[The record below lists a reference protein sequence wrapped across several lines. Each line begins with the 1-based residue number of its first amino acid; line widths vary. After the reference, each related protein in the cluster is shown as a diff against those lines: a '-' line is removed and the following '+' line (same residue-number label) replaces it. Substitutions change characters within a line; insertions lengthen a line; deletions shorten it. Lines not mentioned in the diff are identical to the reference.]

1 MATRAWVAVVI
12 QVIGQAMSDANAR
25 LEDPAP
31 PVFLQGGRRRAAAW
45 LGAALLAATSASAE
59 SEPAFDF
66 ETVRGLARSLSQQA
80 YREPEKSIPDFLLK
94 LDYDSH
100 RDIRFKPARSIW
112 RDKGLPFQLQLF
124 HLGLFFNRPVAINLV
139 EKGAARRLDFDPS
152 LFDYGRNHFPEPLSP
167 DLGYAGV
174 RVHNRI
180 NRKDYFDEVIVFVG
194 ASYFRAVAKDLHYG
208 LSARAIAVDTAI
220 DGPEEFPYFK
230 EFWIVE
236 PTARAKELVIYALLD
251 GPSVAGAYRFV
262 VEPGKDT
269 IASVQATLFARSRM
283 RRLGIAPLT
292 SMFWHAEN
300 SETDFGDFRPR
311 VHDSDGLL
319 IHAGGGEWIWRPLRN
334 PMQIETSAFQDRNP
348 RGFGLLQRERDF
360 AAYQDL
366 EAHYEQRPS
375 AWVEPVGDWGPGA
388 VMLIEMPSDIE
399 TNDNIV
405 AFWEPRQSP
414 NPGEPLEIAYRLH
427 WYADNPALP
436 PRSRT
441 LATRIGALR
450 DLEATRFVIDFGQ
463 GELAKLAPGAVV
475 TANVSASPGGV
486 VSDVVTQYNEY
497 TDGWRIAFKLGT
509 EDADE
514 PIELRCFLATDG
526 RALTETWSYR
536 WTP

>member
-1 MATRAWVAVVI
+1 
-12 QVIGQAMSDANAR
+12 MSDASAR

-31 PVFLQGGRRRAAAW
+31 PVQPMRRGRRAIAW
-45 LGAALLAATSASAE
+45 LGASLLASTSASAD
-59 SEPAFDF
+59 PAPGFDLDS
-66 ETVRGLARSLSQQA
+66 VRAIARSLSKEP
-80 YREPEKSIPDFLLK
+80 YRSPEKSVPEYLLK

-112 RDKGLPFQLQLF
+112 RDRGLPFQIQLF
-124 HLGLFFNRPVAINLV
+124 HLGLYFNRPVAINFV
-139 EKGAARRLDFDPS
+139 EKGVAHPFAFDPS
-152 LFDYGRNHFPEPLSP
+152 LFDYGRNHFPEPLP
-167 DLGYAGV
+167 PTLGYAGL

-180 NRKDYFDEVIVFVG
+180 NRKDYFDEVVVFAG
-194 ASYFRAVAKDLHYG
+194 ASYFRAVAKHLNYG
-208 LSARAIAVDTAI
+208 LSARGIAIDTAS

-236 PTARAKELVIYALLD
+236 PTLRAKEIEIFALLD
-251 GPSVAGAYRFV
+251 GPSVTGAYRFV
-262 VEPGKDT
+262 VTPGTDT
-269 IASVQATLFARSRM
+269 ITSVQASLFARSHI

-319 IHAGGGEWIWRPLRN
+319 MHTGNGEWIWRPLRN
-334 PMQIETSAFQDRNP
+334 PMHIETSAFQDRNP

-360 AAYQDL
+360 GAYQDL

-375 AWVEPVGDWGPGA
+375 AWVEPVGDWGPGS
-388 VMLIEMPSDIE
+388 VVLIEMPSDQE

-405 AFWEPRQSP
+405 AFWQPQQSP
-414 NPGEPLEIAYRLH
+414 NPGEPLELAYRLH
-427 WYADNPALP
+427 WYADDPTLP

-441 LATRIGALR
+441 LATRVGAIR
-450 DLEATRFVIDFGQ
+450 DSEATRFVIDFGQ
-463 GELAKLAPGAVV
+463 GELAKLPPGAVV
-475 TANVSASPGGV
+475 TANVSASAGGV
-486 VSDVVTQYNEY
+486 VSDVVTQRNDY
-497 TDGWRIAFKLGT
+497 THGWRVAFRLGT
-509 EDADE
+509 TDAE
-514 PIELRCFLATDG
+514 HPVELRCFLATEG

>member
-1 MATRAWVAVVI
+1 
-12 QVIGQAMSDANAR
+12 MSDASAR

-31 PVFLQGGRRRAAAW
+31 PVHVKRGPVQRSRRRALAW
-45 LGAALLAATSASAE
+45 LGASLLAAASARAE
-59 SEPAFDF
+59 SQPAFDF
-66 ETVRGLARSLSQQA
+66 ETVRGLARSLSQQP
-80 YREPEKSIPDFLLK
+80 YRDPEKSIPDFLLK

-167 DLGYAGV
+167 NLGYAGV

-208 LSARAIAVDTAI
+208 LSARGLAIDTAI

-236 PTARAKELVIYALLD
+236 PTAQAKQLVIYALLD

-269 IASVQATLFARSRM
+269 VATVQATLFARSRV

-319 IHAGGGEWIWRPLRN
+319 IHTGSGEWVWRPLRN

-366 EAHYEQRPS
+366 EARYEQRPS
-375 AWVEPVGDWGPGA
+375 AWVEPVGNWGPGS
-388 VMLIEMPSDIE
+388 VMLLEMPSEIE

-405 AFWEPRQSP
+405 AFWAPQQSP
-414 NPGEPLEIAYRLH
+414 IPGEPLEIAYRLH

-450 DLEATRFVIDFGQ
+450 DSEATRFVIDFGQ
-463 GELAKLAPGAVV
+463 GELAKLAPEAVV

-486 VSDVVTQYNEY
+486 VSDVVTQHNEF
-497 TDGWRIAFKLGT
+497 THGWRVAFKLGT

-514 PIELRCFLATDG
+514 PIELRCFLATEG